1 MNQTEFKQRVL
12 AWAKIINVKPK
23 EIQIR
28 KMTKKWG
35 ECSSSGIVTFAEDL
49 LNQPLEFIDSVI
61 VHELLHLRYPRH
73 NKMFKL
79 MHGIYLKESYKLAEN
94 FWYYLIWIIAKLK

>member
-1 MNQTEFKQRVL
+1 MNQTEFRNRVL

-35 ECSSSGIVTFAEDL
+35 ECSSTGIVTFAEDL
-49 LNQPLEFIDSVI
+49 LSQPLEFIDSVI

-79 MHGIYLKESYKLAEN
+79 MHGIYLKEAYKLAEN
-94 FWYYLIWIIAKLK
+94 F

>member
-1 MNQTEFKQRVL
+1 MEMVVFNQRVL
-12 AWAKIINVKPK
+12 AWTKIINVQPK
-23 EIQIR
+23 EVHIIKITR
-28 KMTKKWG
+28 KWG
-35 ECSSSGIVTFAEDL
+35 CCSSDKVINFSEDL

-79 MHGIYLKESYKLAEN
+79 MHEIYLKETYKLAEN
-94 FWYYLIWIIAKLK
+94 F

>member
-12 AWAKIINVKPK
+12 AWTKIINVQPK

-35 ECSSSGIVTFAEDL
+35 ECSSTGIVTFAEDL
-49 LNQPLEFIDSVI
+49 LSQPLEFIDSVI

-79 MHGIYLKESYKLAEN
+79 MHGIYLKEAYKLAEN
-94 FWYYLIWIIAKLK
+94 F